1 MAYVSI
7 AKRQDARSAVSSWL
21 LVRVAPAENWYAKTM
36 ESRSTSPRYVTIVGR
51 VTNE

>member
-7 AKRQDARSAVSSWL
+7 AKRQDVRSAVSSWL
-21 LVRVAPAENWYAKTM
+21 LVRVTPAENWYAKTM
-36 ESRSTSPRYVTIVGR
+36 ESRSTSPRYVTTVGR